1 MIKILLV
8 EDDKIIVA
16 SLSEYL
22 NSEGYLVRSVSGQTA
37 AMKLLA
43 EEKADLV
50 LLDVSLAEGNGF
62 AACRAIK
69 AEFDIPV
76 IFLTA
81 SGDEFSTVTGFDLGA
96 DDYIPKPFRPRELIS
111 RIRNVLRLTGS
122 MGKTVKLGDV
132 VVDTEK
138 GTAVKNSRD
147 LFLSALEYGAVYDA
161 AYKDY
166 EDIRDSDRVSSAAY
180 AQVLGYA
187 KIDSANE
194 RKPYLYVLGGDVA
207 SGYYKTMPVHLIL
220 GTLPKDST
228 EIILPEHLT
237 SNGKVNYKLGDTVT
251 LDVGDRTLDGRR
263 LGQDTPV
270 YTYDSETQVEIM
282 SGERL
287 ENTEPRTYTV
297 VGIYERPTFE
307 DYSAPGYTALTAAD
321 TKSADQS
328 LIHCYFKM
336 HKPAGVYDFMKEM
349 GYTQEHRYAYNTK
362 VLLYSGTAPF
372 DSFLTAFY
380 SLAAIIIALIVFG
393 SVSLIYNAFSI
404 SVSERTRQFGLLSSV
419 GATRKQLRRMVL
431 FEALA
436 VSIVGIPLGI
446 LVGIGGIGITLLLIG
461 DKFFSIVRVDIPMR
475 LCVSWQAVVIAAVIA
490 LVTVLISAW
499 IPSKR
504 ATGVSAVEAIR
515 QSMDIKVSGRPVRT
529 SKLAYKLFG
538 LPGVLAGK
546 HYKRNRKKY
555 RTTVVSLFMSIVLF
569 VSAAAFTDYM
579 MESAEGGLAS
589 DQFDLIY
596 AAESD
601 ASAAMTPDELLELLF
616 SEPNVTGG
624 TYTKKQ
630 FLQGDISRE
639 YVTAMY
645 ADRFADFGME
655 REDAAPKDFSISGYL
670 YFVADAEFNRLLEKY
685 NLKEADYYDRDKPL
699 GIALDRNIELDRRLE
714 KYVTLDSLQGDG
726 CVIEGLYYV
735 EIDGYYRKDSR
746 IDENGNKVVLY
757 QNRDNE
763 NDIIEL
769 PYEES
774 FAKYTLRSEKTIEEA
789 PFFVSR
795 STPVAINMIY
805 PYSMLES
812 VVPEAAL
819 NQFRNTEYFLTSSDH
834 AASFENLATMLTENG
849 LSSRQLFD
857 YAANAE
863 TNRNVVT
870 IIRVFAYGF
879 IVLIS
884 LIAAANVFNTIS
896 TNISLR
902 RREFAM
908 LKSVGMTQKGFRRM
922 MNYECLLYGSKAL
935 LLGLPV
941 SCGITYLIYRAVT
954 TAYET
959 SFHLPWAAIGIAVLS
974 VFLVVFATMM
984 YSMSKVKKDNPID
997 ALKNENL

>member
-1 MIKILLV
+1 MNVFNKVTLESLKKNRTRTV
-8 EDDKIIVA
+8 VTIIGIM
-16 SLSEYL
+16 LS
-22 NSEGYLVRSVSGQTA
+22 A
-37 AMKLLA
+37 AMICA
-43 EEKADLV
+43 STTLV
-50 LLDVSLAEGNGF
+50 SSMQNFVLRCEIYS
-62 AACRAIK
+62 
-69 AEFDIPV
+69 
-76 IFLTA
+76 
-81 SGDEFSTVTGFDLGA
+81 SGDWH
-96 DDYIPKPFRPRELIS
+96 
-111 RIRNVLRLTGS
+111 
-122 MGKTVKLGDV
+122 
-132 VVDTEK
+132 
-138 GTAVKNSRD
+138 
-147 LFLSALEYGAVYDA
+147 GAVYDA
-161 AYKDY
+161 ACKDY
-166 EDIRDSDRVSSAAY
+166 EDIRDSDRVSSTAH

-207 SGYYKTMPVHLIL
+207 SGYFETMPVHLLL

-237 SNGKVNYKLGDTVT
+237 SNGKVNYTLGDTVT
-251 LDVGDRTLDGRR
+251 LDVGDRTLDGQR

-270 YTYDSETQVEIM
+270 YTYDSETQVEVM

-297 VGIYERPTFE
+297 VGIYERPAFE
-307 DYSAPGYTALTAAD
+307 DYAAPGYTALTAAD
-321 TKSADQS
+321 PKSADS
-328 LIHCYFKM
+328 SPVHCYFKL

-349 GYTQEHRYAYNTK
+349 GYTQEYRYAYNTK
-362 VLLYSGTAPF
+362 VLLYSGAARF

-419 GATRKQLRRMVL
+419 GATKKQLRKMVL

-461 DKFFSIVRVDIPMR
+461 DKFSSIVRADIPMR
-475 LCVSWQAVVIAAVIA
+475 ICVSWQAVVIAAIIA

-504 ATGVSAVEAIR
+504 ATSVSAVEAIR
-515 QSMDIKVSGRPVRT
+515 QSLDIKVSGRPVRT

-601 ASAAMTPDELLELLF
+601 ASSAMTPDALLELLF
-616 SEPNVTGG
+616 SEQNVTGG

-630 FLQGDISRE
+630 FLQGDISSE
-639 YVTAMY
+639 YVTAMF

-655 REDAAPKDFSISGYL
+655 REDAAPKELSISGYL

-685 NLKEADYYDRDKPL
+685 NLKEADYYDREKPL
-699 GIALDRNIELDRRLE
+699 GIALDRNIEFDRRLE
-714 KYVTLDSLQGDG
+714 KYVTLDTLQGDG

-746 IDENGNKVVLY
+746 IDENGNKVILY

-763 NDIIEL
+763 KDIIER

-819 NQFRNTEYFLTSSDH
+819 NQFRNTEYFLTSSNH
-834 AASFENLATMLTENG
+834 TASFEKLATMLTENG

-984 YSMSKVKKDNPID
+984 YAMSKVKKDNPID

>member
-1 MIKILLV
+1 MNVFNKVTLESLKKNRTRTV
-8 EDDKIIVA
+8 VTIIGIM
-16 SLSEYL
+16 LS
-22 NSEGYLVRSVSGQTA
+22 A
-37 AMKLLA
+37 AMICA
-43 EEKADLV
+43 STTFVSSMQNFV
-50 LLDVSLAEGNGF
+50 LRCEIYS
-62 AACRAIK
+62 
-69 AEFDIPV
+69 
-76 IFLTA
+76 
-81 SGDEFSTVTGFDLGA
+81 SGDWH
-96 DDYIPKPFRPRELIS
+96 
-111 RIRNVLRLTGS
+111 
-122 MGKTVKLGDV
+122 
-132 VVDTEK
+132 
-138 GTAVKNSRD
+138 
-147 LFLSALEYGAVYDA
+147 GAVYDA

-166 EDIRDSDRVSSAAY
+166 EDIRDSGKVSSAAY

-194 RKPYLYVLGGDVA
+194 RKPYLYVLGGDAA
-207 SGYYKTMPVHLIL
+207 SGYFETMPVHLIL

-321 TKSADQS
+321 TKSADQAP
-328 LIHCYFKM
+328 IHCYFKL

-349 GYTQEHRYAYNTK
+349 GYTQEYRYAYNTK

-504 ATGVSAVEAIR
+504 ATRVSAVEAIR
-515 QSMDIKVSGRPVRT
+515 QSMDIKVSGWPVRT

-601 ASAAMTPDELLELLF
+601 ASSAMTPDALLELLF
-616 SEPNVTGG
+616 SEQNVTGG

-639 YVTAMY
+639 YVTAMF

-655 REDAAPKDFSISGYL
+655 REDAAPKELGISGYL

-685 NLKEADYYDRDKPL
+685 NLKEADYYDRDNPL
-699 GIALDRNIELDRRLE
+699 GIALDRNIEFDRRLE
-714 KYVTLDSLQGDG
+714 KYVTLDTLKGDG

-763 NDIIEL
+763 SDIIEL

-819 NQFRNTEYFLTSSDH
+819 NQFRNTEYFLTSSNH
-834 AASFENLATMLTENG
+834 TASFENLATMLTENG

-863 TNRNVVT
+863 TNRNVIT

>member
-1 MIKILLV
+1 MNVFNKVTLESLKKNRTRTIV
-8 EDDKIIVA
+8 TIIGIM
-16 SLSEYL
+16 LS
-22 NSEGYLVRSVSGQTA
+22 A
-37 AMKLLA
+37 AMICA
-43 EEKADLV
+43 STTLV
-50 LLDVSLAEGNGF
+50 SSMQNF
-62 AACRAIK
+62 
-69 AEFDIPV
+69 
-76 IFLTA
+76 
-81 SGDEFSTVTGFDLGA
+81 
-96 DDYIPKPFRPRELIS
+96 
-111 RIRNVLRLTGS
+111 VLRCAIHID
-122 MGKTVKLGDV
+122 GDW
-132 VVDTEK
+132 
-138 GTAVKNSRD
+138 
-147 LFLSALEYGAVYDA
+147 YGAVYDA

-207 SGYYKTMPVHLIL
+207 SGYFKTMPVHLIL

-270 YTYDSETQVEIM
+270 YTYDSETQVEVM

-321 TKSADQS
+321 TKSADQTP
-328 LIHCYFKM
+328 IHCYFKL

-349 GYTQEHRYAYNTK
+349 GYTQEYRYAYNTK

-504 ATGVSAVEAIR
+504 ATRVSAVEAIR

-601 ASAAMTPDELLELLF
+601 ASSAMTPDALLELLF
-616 SEPNVTGG
+616 SEQNVTGG

-639 YVTAMY
+639 YVTAMF

-655 REDAAPKDFSISGYL
+655 REDATPKELSISGYL
-670 YFVADAEFNRLLEKY
+670 YFVADAEFNKLLEKY

-714 KYVTLDSLQGDG
+714 KYVTLDTLKGDG

-735 EIDGYYRKDSR
+735 EIDGYHRKDSQ

-819 NQFRNTEYFLTSSDH
+819 NQFRYTEYFLTSSNH
-834 AASFENLATMLTENG
+834 TASFENLATVLTENG

-863 TNRNVVT
+863 ANRNVVT

-984 YSMSKVKKDNPID
+984 YSMSKEKKDNPID

>member
-1 MIKILLV
+1 MNVFNKVTLESLKKNRTRTIV
-8 EDDKIIVA
+8 TIIGIM
-16 SLSEYL
+16 LS
-22 NSEGYLVRSVSGQTA
+22 A
-37 AMKLLA
+37 AMICA
-43 EEKADLV
+43 STTLV
-50 LLDVSLAEGNGF
+50 SSMQNFVL
-62 AACRAIK
+62 CCAIHI
-69 AEFDIPV
+69 D
-76 IFLTA
+76 
-81 SGDEFSTVTGFDLGA
+81 GDW
-96 DDYIPKPFRPRELIS
+96 
-111 RIRNVLRLTGS
+111 
-122 MGKTVKLGDV
+122 
-132 VVDTEK
+132 
-138 GTAVKNSRD
+138 
-147 LFLSALEYGAVYDA
+147 YGAVYDA

-166 EDIRDSDRVSSAAY
+166 EDIRDSNRVSSAAY

-194 RKPYLYVLGGDVA
+194 RKPYLYVLGGDVV
-207 SGYYKTMPVHLIL
+207 SGYFETMPVHLIL
-220 GTLPKDST
+220 GALPKDST

-328 LIHCYFKM
+328 LIHCYFKL
-336 HKPAGVYDFMKEM
+336 HKPAGVYDFMREM
-349 GYTQEHRYAYNTK
+349 GYTQEYRYAYNTK

-504 ATGVSAVEAIR
+504 ATRASAVEAIR

-601 ASAAMTPDELLELLF
+601 ASSAMTPDALLELLF
-616 SEPNVTGG
+616 SEQNVTGG

-639 YVTAMY
+639 YVTAMF

-655 REDAAPKDFSISGYL
+655 SEDRAPKNLSISGYL

-685 NLKEADYYDRDKPL
+685 NLKEADYYDREKPL
-699 GIALDRNIELDRRLE
+699 GLALDRNIELDRRLE
-714 KYVTLDSLQGDG
+714 KYVTLDTLKGDG

-763 NDIIEL
+763 SDIIEL

-819 NQFRNTEYFLTSSDH
+819 NQFRNTEYFLTSSNH
-834 AASFENLATMLTENG
+834 TASFENLATMLTENG

-984 YSMSKVKKDNPID
+984 YAMRKVKKDNPID

>member
-1 MIKILLV
+1 M
-8 EDDKIIVA
+8 
-16 SLSEYL
+16 
-22 NSEGYLVRSVSGQTA
+22 
-37 AMKLLA
+37 
-43 EEKADLV
+43 
-50 LLDVSLAEGNGF
+50 
-62 AACRAIK
+62 
-69 AEFDIPV
+69 
-76 IFLTA
+76 
-81 SGDEFSTVTGFDLGA
+81 
-96 DDYIPKPFRPRELIS
+96 PK
-111 RIRNVLRLTGS
+111 
-122 MGKTVKLGDV
+122 
-132 VVDTEK
+132 
-138 GTAVKNSRD
+138 
-147 LFLSALEYGAVYDA
+147 
-161 AYKDY
+161 
-166 EDIRDSDRVSSAAY
+166 
-180 AQVLGYA
+180 
-187 KIDSANE
+187 
-194 RKPYLYVLGGDVA
+194 
-207 SGYYKTMPVHLIL
+207 
-220 GTLPKDST
+220 
-228 EIILPEHLT
+228 
-237 SNGKVNYKLGDTVT
+237 
-251 LDVGDRTLDGRR
+251 
-263 LGQDTPV
+263 
-270 YTYDSETQVEIM
+270 
-282 SGERL
+282 
-287 ENTEPRTYTV
+287 
-297 VGIYERPTFE
+297 RPTFE

-328 LIHCYFKM
+328 LIHCYFKL

-349 GYTQEHRYAYNTK
+349 GYTQEYRYAYNTK

-490 LVTVLISAW
+490 AVIALVTVLISAW

-589 DQFDLIY
+589 DRFDLIY

-601 ASAAMTPDELLELLF
+601 ASAAMTPDALLELLF
-616 SEPNVTGG
+616 SEQNVTGG

-630 FLQGDISRE
+630 FLQGNISRE

-655 REDAAPKDFSISGYL
+655 REDAAPKELSISGYL

-714 KYVTLDSLQGDG
+714 KYVTLDTLKGDG

-769 PYEES
+769 PYGES

-819 NQFRNTEYFLTSSDH
+819 NQFRNTEYFLTSSNH
-834 AASFENLATMLTENG
+834 TASFENLATVLTENG

-908 LKSVGMTQKGFRRM
+908 LKSVGMTQEGFRRM
-922 MNYECLLYGSKAL
+922 MNCECLLYGSKAL

-984 YSMSKVKKDNPID
+984 YAMRKVKKDNPID

>member
-1 MIKILLV
+1 MNVFSKVTLESLKKNRTRTV
-8 EDDKIIVA
+8 VTIIGIM
-16 SLSEYL
+16 LS
-22 NSEGYLVRSVSGQTA
+22 A
-37 AMKLLA
+37 AMICA
-43 EEKADLV
+43 STTFVSSMQNFV
-50 LLDVSLAEGNGF
+50 LRCEIYS
-62 AACRAIK
+62 
-69 AEFDIPV
+69 
-76 IFLTA
+76 
-81 SGDEFSTVTGFDLGA
+81 SGDW
-96 DDYIPKPFRPRELIS
+96 
-111 RIRNVLRLTGS
+111 
-122 MGKTVKLGDV
+122 
-132 VVDTEK
+132 
-138 GTAVKNSRD
+138 
-147 LFLSALEYGAVYDA
+147 YGAVYDA

-166 EDIRDSDRVSSAAY
+166 EDIRDSGKVSSAAY

-187 KIDSANE
+187 KIGSANE
-194 RKPYLYVLGGDVA
+194 YKPYLYVLGGDAA
-207 SGYYKTMPVHLIL
+207 SGYFETMPVHLLL

-237 SNGKVNYKLGDTVT
+237 SNGKVNYTLGDTVT
-251 LDVGDRTLDGRR
+251 LEVGDRTLDGKR

-270 YTYDSETQVEIM
+270 YTYDSETHTEVM
-282 SGERL
+282 SGEGL

-307 DYSAPGYTALTAAD
+307 DYAAPGYTALTAAD
-321 TKSADQS
+321 PRSAEQS
-328 LIHCYFKM
+328 PIHCYFKL

-349 GYTQEHRYAYNTK
+349 GYTQEYRYAYNTK

-419 GATRKQLRRMVL
+419 GATKKQLRRMVL

-436 VSIVGIPLGI
+436 VSAVGIPLGI

-461 DKFFSIVRVDIPMR
+461 DKFSSIVRADIPMR
-475 LCVSWQAVVIAAVIA
+475 ICVSWQAVVIAAVIA

-504 ATGVSAVEAIR
+504 ATRVSAVEAIR

-601 ASAAMTPDELLELLF
+601 ASAAMTPDALLELLF
-616 SEPNVTGG
+616 SEQNVTGG

-655 REDAAPKDFSISGYL
+655 SEDRAPKELSISGYL

-685 NLKEADYYDRDKPL
+685 NLKEADYYDREKPL
-699 GIALDRNIELDRRLE
+699 GLALDRNIELDRRLE
-714 KYVTLDSLQGDG
+714 KYVTLDTLKGDG

-763 NDIIEL
+763 SDIIEL

-819 NQFRNTEYFLTSSDH
+819 NQFRYTEYFLTSSDH

-863 TNRNVVT
+863 TNRNVIT

>member
-1 MIKILLV
+1 MNVFNKVTLESLKKNRTRTIV
-8 EDDKIIVA
+8 TIIGIM
-16 SLSEYL
+16 LS
-22 NSEGYLVRSVSGQTA
+22 A
-37 AMKLLA
+37 AMICA
-43 EEKADLV
+43 STTLV
-50 LLDVSLAEGNGF
+50 SSMQNF
-62 AACRAIK
+62 
-69 AEFDIPV
+69 
-76 IFLTA
+76 
-81 SGDEFSTVTGFDLGA
+81 
-96 DDYIPKPFRPRELIS
+96 
-111 RIRNVLRLTGS
+111 VLRC
-122 MGKTVKLGDV
+122 VIHIDGDW
-132 VVDTEK
+132 
-138 GTAVKNSRD
+138 
-147 LFLSALEYGAVYDA
+147 YGAVYDA

-207 SGYYKTMPVHLIL
+207 SGYFKTMPVHLIL

-270 YTYDSETQVEIM
+270 YTYDSETQVEVM

-321 TKSADQS
+321 TKSADQTP
-328 LIHCYFKM
+328 IHCYFKL

-349 GYTQEHRYAYNTK
+349 GYTQEYRYAYNTK

-504 ATGVSAVEAIR
+504 ATRVSAVKAIR

-601 ASAAMTPDELLELLF
+601 ASSAMTPDALLELLF
-616 SEPNVTGG
+616 SEQNVTGG

-639 YVTAMY
+639 YVTAMF
-645 ADRFADFGME
+645 ADRFSNFGME
-655 REDAAPKDFSISGYL
+655 REDAAPKELSISGYL

-685 NLKEADYYDRDKPL
+685 NLKEADYYDREKPL
-699 GIALDRNIELDRRLE
+699 GLALDRNIELDRRLE
-714 KYVTLDSLQGDG
+714 KYVTLDTLQGDG

-819 NQFRNTEYFLTSSDH
+819 NQFRNTEYFLTSSNH
-834 AASFENLATMLTENG
+834 TASFENLATVLTENG

>member
-1 MIKILLV
+1 MNVFNKVTLESLKKNRTRTIV
-8 EDDKIIVA
+8 TIIGIM
-16 SLSEYL
+16 LS
-22 NSEGYLVRSVSGQTA
+22 A
-37 AMKLLA
+37 AMICA
-43 EEKADLV
+43 STTLV
-50 LLDVSLAEGNGF
+50 SSV
-62 AACRAIK
+62 
-69 AEFDIPV
+69 
-76 IFLTA
+76 
-81 SGDEFSTVTGFDLGA
+81 
-96 DDYIPKPFRPRELIS
+96 
-111 RIRNVLRLTGS
+111 RNFVLRCAIHID
-122 MGKTVKLGDV
+122 GDW
-132 VVDTEK
+132 
-138 GTAVKNSRD
+138 
-147 LFLSALEYGAVYDA
+147 YGAVYDA

-207 SGYYKTMPVHLIL
+207 SGYFETMPVHLIL

-237 SNGKVNYKLGDTVT
+237 SNGKVNYTLGDTVT
-251 LDVGDRTLDGRR
+251 LDVGDRTLDGQR
-263 LGQDTPV
+263 LGQNTPV
-270 YTYDSETQVEIM
+270 YTYDSETHTEVV

-287 ENTEPRTYTV
+287 ENTELRTYTV

-321 TKSADQS
+321 TKSADQAP
-328 LIHCYFKM
+328 IHCYFKL

-349 GYTQEHRYAYNTK
+349 GYTQEYRYAYNTK

-504 ATGVSAVEAIR
+504 ATRVSAVEAIR

-538 LPGVLAGK
+538 LPGMLAGK

-601 ASAAMTPDELLELLF
+601 ASSAMTPDALLELLF
-616 SEPNVTGG
+616 SEQNVTGG

-639 YVTAMY
+639 YVTAMF

-655 REDAAPKDFSISGYL
+655 RGDAAPKNLSISGYL

-685 NLKEADYYDRDKPL
+685 NLKEADYYDRDNPL

-714 KYVTLDSLQGDG
+714 KYVTLDTLKGDG

-763 NDIIEL
+763 SDIIER

-795 STPVAINMIY
+795 STPVTINMIY

-819 NQFRNTEYFLTSSDH
+819 NQFRNIEYFLTSSNH
-834 AASFENLATMLTENG
+834 TASFENLATMLTENG

-863 TNRNVVT
+863 TDRNVVT

>member
-1 MIKILLV
+1 MNVFNKVTLESLEKNRTRTIV
-8 EDDKIIVA
+8 TIIGIM
-16 SLSEYL
+16 LS
-22 NSEGYLVRSVSGQTA
+22 A
-37 AMKLLA
+37 AMICA
-43 EEKADLV
+43 STTLV
-50 LLDVSLAEGNGF
+50 SSMQNF
-62 AACRAIK
+62 
-69 AEFDIPV
+69 
-76 IFLTA
+76 
-81 SGDEFSTVTGFDLGA
+81 
-96 DDYIPKPFRPRELIS
+96 
-111 RIRNVLRLTGS
+111 VLRCAIHID
-122 MGKTVKLGDV
+122 GDW
-132 VVDTEK
+132 
-138 GTAVKNSRD
+138 
-147 LFLSALEYGAVYDA
+147 YGAVYDA

-207 SGYYKTMPVHLIL
+207 SGYFKTMPVHLIL

-270 YTYDSETQVEIM
+270 YTYDSETQVDVM

-287 ENTEPRTYTV
+287 KNTEPRTYTV

-321 TKSADQS
+321 TKSADQAP
-328 LIHCYFKM
+328 IHCYFKL

-349 GYTQEHRYAYNTK
+349 GYTQEYRYAYNTK

-419 GATRKQLRRMVL
+419 GATRKQLLRMVL

-461 DKFFSIVRVDIPMR
+461 DKFFSIVRVAIPMR

-504 ATGVSAVEAIR
+504 ATRVSAVEAIR

-601 ASAAMTPDELLELLF
+601 ASSAMRPDALLELLF
-616 SEPNVTGG
+616 SDQNVTGG

-655 REDAAPKDFSISGYL
+655 REDAAPKDLSISGYL

-714 KYVTLDSLQGDG
+714 KYVTLDTLKGDG

-735 EIDGYYRKDSR
+735 EIDGYYRIDSR

-819 NQFRNTEYFLTSSDH
+819 NQFRNTEYFLTSSNH
-834 AASFENLATMLTENG
+834 TASFENLATVLTENG

-884 LIAAANVFNTIS
+884 LIAVANVFNTIS

>member
-1 MIKILLV
+1 MNVFSKVTLESLKKNRTRTIV
-8 EDDKIIVA
+8 TIIGIM
-16 SLSEYL
+16 LS
-22 NSEGYLVRSVSGQTA
+22 A
-37 AMKLLA
+37 AMICA
-43 EEKADLV
+43 STTLV
-50 LLDVSLAEGNGF
+50 SSMQNF
-62 AACRAIK
+62 
-69 AEFDIPV
+69 
-76 IFLTA
+76 
-81 SGDEFSTVTGFDLGA
+81 
-96 DDYIPKPFRPRELIS
+96 
-111 RIRNVLRLTGS
+111 VLRCAIHID
-122 MGKTVKLGDV
+122 GDW
-132 VVDTEK
+132 
-138 GTAVKNSRD
+138 
-147 LFLSALEYGAVYDA
+147 YGAVYDA

-207 SGYYKTMPVHLIL
+207 SGYFKTMPVHLIL

-297 VGIYERPTFE
+297 VGIYERPAFE

-328 LIHCYFKM
+328 LIHCYFKL
-336 HKPAGVYDFMKEM
+336 HKPAGGYDFMREM
-349 GYTQEHRYAYNTK
+349 GYTQEYRYAYNTK

-601 ASAAMTPDELLELLF
+601 ASSAMTPDALLDLLF
-616 SEPNVTGG
+616 SDQNVTGG

-639 YVTAMY
+639 YVTAMF

-655 REDAAPKDFSISGYL
+655 REDRAPKELSISGYL

-699 GIALDRNIELDRRLE
+699 GLALDRNIELDRRLE
-714 KYVTLDSLQGDG
+714 KYVTLDTLKGDG

-774 FAKYTLRSEKTIEEA
+774 IAKYTLQSEKTIEEA

-819 NQFRNTEYFLTSSDH
+819 NQFRNTEYFLTSSNH
-834 AASFENLATMLTENG
+834 AASFENLAPVLTENG

-863 TNRNVVT
+863 TDRNVVT

-984 YSMSKVKKDNPID
+984 YAMRKVKKDNPID

>member
-1 MIKILLV
+1 MNVFNKVTLESLKKNRTRTV
-8 EDDKIIVA
+8 VTIIGIM
-16 SLSEYL
+16 LS
-22 NSEGYLVRSVSGQTA
+22 A
-37 AMKLLA
+37 AMICA
-43 EEKADLV
+43 STTFVSSMQNFV
-50 LLDVSLAEGNGF
+50 LRCEIYS
-62 AACRAIK
+62 
-69 AEFDIPV
+69 
-76 IFLTA
+76 
-81 SGDEFSTVTGFDLGA
+81 SGDWH
-96 DDYIPKPFRPRELIS
+96 
-111 RIRNVLRLTGS
+111 
-122 MGKTVKLGDV
+122 
-132 VVDTEK
+132 
-138 GTAVKNSRD
+138 
-147 LFLSALEYGAVYDA
+147 GAVYDA

-166 EDIRDSDRVSSAAY
+166 EDIRDSGKVSSAAY

-207 SGYYKTMPVHLIL
+207 SGYFKTMPVHLIL

-328 LIHCYFKM
+328 PIHCYFKL

-349 GYTQEHRYAYNTK
+349 GYTQEYRYAYNTK

-504 ATGVSAVEAIR
+504 ATRVSAVEAIR

-601 ASAAMTPDELLELLF
+601 ASSAMTPDALLELLF
-616 SEPNVTGG
+616 SEQNVTGG

-639 YVTAMY
+639 YVTAMF
-645 ADRFADFGME
+645 ADRFSNFGME
-655 REDAAPKDFSISGYL
+655 SEDGAPKELGISGYL

-685 NLKEADYYDRDKPL
+685 NLKEADYYDRDNPL
-699 GIALDRNIELDRRLE
+699 GIALDRNIEFDRRLE
-714 KYVTLDSLQGDG
+714 KFVTLDTLKGDG

-763 NDIIEL
+763 SDIIEL

-819 NQFRNTEYFLTSSDH
+819 NQFRNTEYFLTSSNH
-834 AASFENLATMLTENG
+834 TASFENLAPVLTENG

-974 VFLVVFATMM
+974 VFLVVFATMIYAM
-984 YSMSKVKKDNPID
+984 RKAKKDNPID

>member
-1 MIKILLV
+1 MNVFNKVTLESLKKNRTRTV
-8 EDDKIIVA
+8 VTIIGIM
-16 SLSEYL
+16 LS
-22 NSEGYLVRSVSGQTA
+22 A
-37 AMKLLA
+37 AMICA
-43 EEKADLV
+43 STTFVSSMQNFV
-50 LLDVSLAEGNGF
+50 LRCEIYS
-62 AACRAIK
+62 
-69 AEFDIPV
+69 
-76 IFLTA
+76 
-81 SGDEFSTVTGFDLGA
+81 SGDWH
-96 DDYIPKPFRPRELIS
+96 
-111 RIRNVLRLTGS
+111 
-122 MGKTVKLGDV
+122 
-132 VVDTEK
+132 
-138 GTAVKNSRD
+138 
-147 LFLSALEYGAVYDA
+147 GAVYDA

-166 EDIRDSDRVSSAAY
+166 EDIRDSGKVSSAAY

-207 SGYYKTMPVHLIL
+207 SGYFETMPVHLIL

-237 SNGKVNYKLGDTVT
+237 SNGKVNYTLGDTVT

-263 LGQDTPV
+263 LGQDTPL

-297 VGIYERPTFE
+297 VGIYERPAFE
-307 DYSAPGYTALTAAD
+307 DYAAPGYTALTAAD
-321 TKSADQS
+321 PKSAEQS
-328 LIHCYFKM
+328 PIHCYFKL
-336 HKPAGVYDFMKEM
+336 HKPARVYDFMKEM
-349 GYTQEHRYAYNTK
+349 GYTQEYRYAYNTK
-362 VLLYSGTAPF
+362 VLLYSGATRF

-419 GATRKQLRRMVL
+419 GATKKQLRRMVL

-436 VSIVGIPLGI
+436 VSAVGIPLGI

-461 DKFFSIVRVDIPMR
+461 DKFSSIVRADIPMR

-490 LVTVLISAW
+490 LITVLISAW

-504 ATGVSAVEAIR
+504 ATSVSAVEAIR

-579 MESAEGGLAS
+579 MESAEGGLTS

-601 ASAAMTPDELLELLF
+601 APAAMTPDALLDLLF
-616 SEPNVTGG
+616 SEQNVTGG

-639 YVTAMY
+639 YVTAMF

-655 REDAAPKDFSISGYL
+655 REDRAPKELGISGYL

-685 NLKEADYYDRDKPL
+685 NLKEADYYDRDNPL
-699 GIALDRNIELDRRLE
+699 GIALDRNIGFDRRLE
-714 KYVTLDSLQGDG
+714 KYVTLDTLQGDG

-819 NQFRNTEYFLTSSDH
+819 NQFRNTEYFLTSSNH
-834 AASFENLATMLTENG
+834 TASFEKLATMLTENG

-984 YSMSKVKKDNPID
+984 YAMSKVKKDNPID

>member
-1 MIKILLV
+1 MNVFSKVTLESLKKNRTRTVVTIIGILL
-8 EDDKIIVA
+8 
-16 SLSEYL
+16 S
-22 NSEGYLVRSVSGQTA
+22 A
-37 AMKLLA
+37 AMICA
-43 EEKADLV
+43 STTFVSSMQNFV
-50 LLDVSLAEGNGF
+50 LRCEIYS
-62 AACRAIK
+62 
-69 AEFDIPV
+69 
-76 IFLTA
+76 
-81 SGDEFSTVTGFDLGA
+81 SGDWH
-96 DDYIPKPFRPRELIS
+96 
-111 RIRNVLRLTGS
+111 
-122 MGKTVKLGDV
+122 
-132 VVDTEK
+132 
-138 GTAVKNSRD
+138 
-147 LFLSALEYGAVYDA
+147 GAVYDA

-166 EDIRDSDRVSSAAY
+166 EDIRDSGKVSSAAY

-194 RKPYLYVLGGDVA
+194 RKPYLYVLGGDAA
-207 SGYYKTMPVHLIL
+207 SGYFETMPVHLLL

-297 VGIYERPTFE
+297 VGIYERPAFE

-321 TKSADQS
+321 PKSAEQS
-328 LIHCYFKM
+328 PIHCYFKL

-349 GYTQEHRYAYNTK
+349 GYTQEYRYAYNTK

-461 DKFFSIVRVDIPMR
+461 DKFSSIVRVDIPMR

-504 ATGVSAVEAIR
+504 ATSVSAVEAIR

-601 ASAAMTPDELLELLF
+601 ASSAMTPDALLELLF
-616 SEPNVTGG
+616 SEQNVTGG

-655 REDAAPKDFSISGYL
+655 REDAVPKELSISGYL
-670 YFVADAEFNRLLEKY
+670 YFVADTEFNRLLEKY

-699 GIALDRNIELDRRLE
+699 GIALDRNIEFDRRLE
-714 KYVTLDSLQGDG
+714 KYVTLDTLKGDG

-774 FAKYTLRSEKTIEEA
+774 FAKYTLWSEKTIEEA

-795 STPVAINMIY
+795 STPVAINLIY

-819 NQFRNTEYFLTSSDH
+819 NQFRNTEYFLTSSNH
-834 AASFENLATMLTENG
+834 TASFENLATVLTENG

-984 YSMSKVKKDNPID
+984 YAMRKVKKDNPID

>member
-1 MIKILLV
+1 MNVFNKVTLESLEKNRTRTIV
-8 EDDKIIVA
+8 TIIGIM
-16 SLSEYL
+16 LS
-22 NSEGYLVRSVSGQTA
+22 A
-37 AMKLLA
+37 AMICA
-43 EEKADLV
+43 STTLV
-50 LLDVSLAEGNGF
+50 S
-62 AACRAIK
+62 
-69 AEFDIPV
+69 
-76 IFLTA
+76 
-81 SGDEFSTVTGFDLGA
+81 SM
-96 DDYIPKPFRPRELIS
+96 
-111 RIRNVLRLTGS
+111 RNFVLRCAIHID
-122 MGKTVKLGDV
+122 GDW
-132 VVDTEK
+132 
-138 GTAVKNSRD
+138 
-147 LFLSALEYGAVYDA
+147 YGAVYDA

-207 SGYYKTMPVHLIL
+207 SGYFKTMPVHLIL

-270 YTYDSETQVEIM
+270 YTYDSETQVDVM

-287 ENTEPRTYTV
+287 KNTEPRTYTV

-321 TKSADQS
+321 TKSADQAP
-328 LIHCYFKM
+328 IHCYFKL

-349 GYTQEHRYAYNTK
+349 GYTQEYRYAYNTK
-362 VLLYSGTAPF
+362 ILLYSGTAPF

-419 GATRKQLRRMVL
+419 GATRKQLLRMVL

-461 DKFFSIVRVDIPMR
+461 DKFFSIVRVAIPMR

-504 ATGVSAVEAIR
+504 ATRVSAVEAIR

-601 ASAAMTPDELLELLF
+601 ASAAMTPDALLELLF

-639 YVTAMY
+639 YVTAMF
-645 ADRFADFGME
+645 ADRFSSFGTE
-655 REDAAPKDFSISGYL
+655 SEDAAPKELGISGYL

-714 KYVTLDSLQGDG
+714 KYVTLDTLQGDG

-812 VVPEAAL
+812 VIPEAAL
-819 NQFRNTEYFLTSSDH
+819 NQFRNTEYFLTSSNH
-834 AASFENLATMLTENG
+834 TASFENLATVLTENG

-884 LIAAANVFNTIS
+884 LIAVANVFNTIS

>member
-1 MIKILLV
+1 MNVFSKVTLESLKKNRTRTV
-8 EDDKIIVA
+8 VTIIGIM
-16 SLSEYL
+16 LS
-22 NSEGYLVRSVSGQTA
+22 A
-37 AMKLLA
+37 AMICA
-43 EEKADLV
+43 STTFVSSMQNFV
-50 LLDVSLAEGNGF
+50 LRCEIYS
-62 AACRAIK
+62 
-69 AEFDIPV
+69 
-76 IFLTA
+76 
-81 SGDEFSTVTGFDLGA
+81 SGDWH
-96 DDYIPKPFRPRELIS
+96 
-111 RIRNVLRLTGS
+111 
-122 MGKTVKLGDV
+122 
-132 VVDTEK
+132 
-138 GTAVKNSRD
+138 
-147 LFLSALEYGAVYDA
+147 GAVYDA

-166 EDIRDSDRVSSAAY
+166 EDIRDSGKVSSAAY

-187 KIDSANE
+187 KIGSANE
-194 RKPYLYVLGGDVA
+194 YKPYLYVLGGDEA
-207 SGYYKTMPVHLIL
+207 SGYFETMPVHLIL
-220 GTLPKDST
+220 GALPKDST

-237 SNGKVNYKLGDTVT
+237 SNGKVNYTLGDTVT
-251 LDVGDRTLDGRR
+251 LEVGDRTLDGKR

-270 YTYDSETQVEIM
+270 YTYDSKTHTEVM
-282 SGERL
+282 SSERL

-297 VGIYERPTFE
+297 VGIYERPAFE
-307 DYSAPGYTALTAAD
+307 DYAAPGYTALTAAD
-321 TKSADQS
+321 TNSADQS
-328 LIHCYFKM
+328 PIHCYFKL

-349 GYTQEHRYAYNTK
+349 GYTQEYRYAYNTK

-419 GATRKQLRRMVL
+419 GATKKQLRKMVL

-436 VSIVGIPLGI
+436 VSAVGIPLGI

-461 DKFFSIVRVDIPMR
+461 DKFSSIVRADIPMR

-490 LVTVLISAW
+490 LITVLISAW

-504 ATGVSAVEAIR
+504 ATRVSAVEAIR

-601 ASAAMTPDELLELLF
+601 ASSAMTPDALLELLF
-616 SEPNVTGG
+616 SEQNVTGG

-655 REDAAPKDFSISGYL
+655 REDAAPKELSISGYL

-714 KYVTLDSLQGDG
+714 KYVTLDTLKGDG

-735 EIDGYYRKDSR
+735 EIDGYYRKDSW

-812 VVPEAAL
+812 VIPEAAL
-819 NQFRNTEYFLTSSDH
+819 NQFRNTEYFLTSSNH
-834 AASFENLATMLTENG
+834 AASFENLATVLTENG

-863 TNRNVVT
+863 TNRNVIT

>member
-1 MIKILLV
+1 
-8 EDDKIIVA
+8 
-16 SLSEYL
+16 
-22 NSEGYLVRSVSGQTA
+22 
-37 AMKLLA
+37 
-43 EEKADLV
+43 
-50 LLDVSLAEGNGF
+50 
-62 AACRAIK
+62 
-69 AEFDIPV
+69 
-76 IFLTA
+76 
-81 SGDEFSTVTGFDLGA
+81 
-96 DDYIPKPFRPRELIS
+96 
-111 RIRNVLRLTGS
+111 
-122 MGKTVKLGDV
+122 
-132 VVDTEK
+132 
-138 GTAVKNSRD
+138 
-147 LFLSALEYGAVYDA
+147 
-161 AYKDY
+161 
-166 EDIRDSDRVSSAAY
+166 
-180 AQVLGYA
+180 
-187 KIDSANE
+187 
-194 RKPYLYVLGGDVA
+194 
-207 SGYYKTMPVHLIL
+207 
-220 GTLPKDST
+220 
-228 EIILPEHLT
+228 
-237 SNGKVNYKLGDTVT
+237 
-251 LDVGDRTLDGRR
+251 
-263 LGQDTPV
+263 
-270 YTYDSETQVEIM
+270 M

-328 LIHCYFKM
+328 LIHCYFKL

-349 GYTQEHRYAYNTK
+349 GYTQEYRYAYNTK

-601 ASAAMTPDELLELLF
+601 ASSAITPDALLELLF
-616 SEPNVTGG
+616 SESNVTGG

-639 YVTAMY
+639 YVTATY
-645 ADRFADFGME
+645 VDRFADFGME
-655 REDAAPKDFSISGYL
+655 SEDRAPKELGISGYL
-670 YFVADAEFNRLLEKY
+670 YFVADTEFNRLLEKY

-699 GIALDRNIELDRRLE
+699 GLALDRNIELDRRLE
-714 KYVTLDSLQGDG
+714 KYVTLDTLKGDG
-726 CVIEGLYYV
+726 CVIEGLYYL

-819 NQFRNTEYFLTSSDH
+819 NQFRNTEYFLTSSNH
-834 AASFENLATMLTENG
+834 SASFENLATALTENG

-997 ALKNENL
+997 AVKNENL

>member
-1 MIKILLV
+1 
-8 EDDKIIVA
+8 
-16 SLSEYL
+16 
-22 NSEGYLVRSVSGQTA
+22 
-37 AMKLLA
+37 
-43 EEKADLV
+43 
-50 LLDVSLAEGNGF
+50 
-62 AACRAIK
+62 
-69 AEFDIPV
+69 
-76 IFLTA
+76 
-81 SGDEFSTVTGFDLGA
+81 
-96 DDYIPKPFRPRELIS
+96 
-111 RIRNVLRLTGS
+111 
-122 MGKTVKLGDV
+122 
-132 VVDTEK
+132 
-138 GTAVKNSRD
+138 
-147 LFLSALEYGAVYDA
+147 
-161 AYKDY
+161 
-166 EDIRDSDRVSSAAY
+166 
-180 AQVLGYA
+180 
-187 KIDSANE
+187 
-194 RKPYLYVLGGDVA
+194 
-207 SGYYKTMPVHLIL
+207 MPVHLIL

-270 YTYDSETQVEIM
+270 YAYDSETQVEIM

-321 TKSADQS
+321 TKSADQAP
-328 LIHCYFKM
+328 IHCYFKL

-349 GYTQEHRYAYNTK
+349 GYTQEYRYAYNTK

-461 DKFFSIVRVDIPMR
+461 DKFISIVRVDIPMR

-504 ATGVSAVEAIR
+504 ATRVSAVEAIR

-601 ASAAMTPDELLELLF
+601 ASAAMTPDALLELLF

-639 YVTAMY
+639 YVTAMF
-645 ADRFADFGME
+645 AGRFADLGME
-655 REDAAPKDFSISGYL
+655 REDAAPKDLGISGYL
-670 YFVADAEFNRLLEKY
+670 YFVADTEFNRLLEKY
-685 NLKEADYYDRDKPL
+685 NLKEADYYDRDNPL
-699 GIALDRNIELDRRLE
+699 GIALDRNIEFDRRLE

-805 PYSMLES
+805 PHSMLES
-812 VVPEAAL
+812 VIPEAAL
-819 NQFRNTEYFLTSSDH
+819 NQFRNTEYFLTSSNH

-863 TNRNVVT
+863 TNRNVIT

-922 MNYECLLYGSKAL
+922 MNCECLLYGSKAL

-974 VFLVVFATMM
+974 VFLVVFATMIYAM
-984 YSMSKVKKDNPID
+984 RKAKKDNPID

>member
-1 MIKILLV
+1 MNVFNKVTLESLEKNRTRTIV
-8 EDDKIIVA
+8 TIIGIM
-16 SLSEYL
+16 LS
-22 NSEGYLVRSVSGQTA
+22 A
-37 AMKLLA
+37 AMICA
-43 EEKADLV
+43 STTLV
-50 LLDVSLAEGNGF
+50 S
-62 AACRAIK
+62 
-69 AEFDIPV
+69 
-76 IFLTA
+76 
-81 SGDEFSTVTGFDLGA
+81 SM
-96 DDYIPKPFRPRELIS
+96 
-111 RIRNVLRLTGS
+111 RNFVLRCAIHID
-122 MGKTVKLGDV
+122 GDW
-132 VVDTEK
+132 
-138 GTAVKNSRD
+138 
-147 LFLSALEYGAVYDA
+147 YGAVYDA

-207 SGYYKTMPVHLIL
+207 SGYFKTMPVHLIL

-270 YTYDSETQVEIM
+270 YTYDSETQVDVM

-287 ENTEPRTYTV
+287 KNTEPRTYTV

-321 TKSADQS
+321 TKSADQAP
-328 LIHCYFKM
+328 IHCYFKL

-349 GYTQEHRYAYNTK
+349 GYTQEYRYAYNTK

-419 GATRKQLRRMVL
+419 GATRKQLLRMVL

-461 DKFFSIVRVDIPMR
+461 DKFFSIVRVAIPMR

-504 ATGVSAVEAIR
+504 ATRVSAVEAIR

-601 ASAAMTPDELLELLF
+601 ASAAMTPDALLELLF

-639 YVTAMY
+639 YVTAMF
-645 ADRFADFGME
+645 ADRFSSFGTE
-655 REDAAPKDFSISGYL
+655 SEDAAPKELGISGYL

-714 KYVTLDSLQGDG
+714 KYVTLDTLQGDG

-812 VVPEAAL
+812 VIPEAAL
-819 NQFRNTEYFLTSSDH
+819 NQFRNTEYFLTSSNH
-834 AASFENLATMLTENG
+834 TASFENLATVLTENG

-884 LIAAANVFNTIS
+884 LIAVANVFNTIS

>member
-1 MIKILLV
+1 MNVFNKVTLESLKKNRTRTIV
-8 EDDKIIVA
+8 TIIGIM
-16 SLSEYL
+16 LS
-22 NSEGYLVRSVSGQTA
+22 A
-37 AMKLLA
+37 AMVCA
-43 EEKADLV
+43 STTLV
-50 LLDVSLAEGNGF
+50 SSMQNFVLRCEIYS
-62 AACRAIK
+62 
-69 AEFDIPV
+69 
-76 IFLTA
+76 
-81 SGDEFSTVTGFDLGA
+81 SGDWH
-96 DDYIPKPFRPRELIS
+96 
-111 RIRNVLRLTGS
+111 
-122 MGKTVKLGDV
+122 
-132 VVDTEK
+132 
-138 GTAVKNSRD
+138 
-147 LFLSALEYGAVYDA
+147 GAVYDA

-207 SGYYKTMPVHLIL
+207 SGYFETMPVHLIL

-328 LIHCYFKM
+328 LIHCYFKL
-336 HKPAGVYDFMKEM
+336 HKPAGVYDFMREM
-349 GYTQEHRYAYNTK
+349 GYTQEYRYAYNTK

-504 ATGVSAVEAIR
+504 ATRVSAVEAIR
-515 QSMDIKVSGRPVRT
+515 QSMDIKVSARPVRT

-596 AAESD
+596 ATESD
-601 ASAAMTPDELLELLF
+601 ASAAMTPDALLELLF
-616 SEPNVTGG
+616 SEQNVTGG

-630 FLQGDISRE
+630 FLQGNISRE
-639 YVTAMY
+639 YVTAMF

-655 REDAAPKDFSISGYL
+655 REDAAPKELGISGYL

-699 GIALDRNIELDRRLE
+699 GLALDRTIELDRRLE
-714 KYVTLDSLQGDG
+714 KYVTLDTLKGDG

-805 PYSMLES
+805 PYSMLEN

-863 TNRNVVT
+863 TNRNVIT

-922 MNYECLLYGSKAL
+922 MNCECLLYGSKAL

-941 SCGITYLIYRAVT
+941 SCSITYLIYRAVT

-984 YSMSKVKKDNPID
+984 YAMRKVKKDNPID

>member
-1 MIKILLV
+1 MNVFNKVTLESLKKNRTRTIV
-8 EDDKIIVA
+8 TIIGIM
-16 SLSEYL
+16 LS
-22 NSEGYLVRSVSGQTA
+22 A
-37 AMKLLA
+37 AMICA
-43 EEKADLV
+43 STTFVSSMQNFV
-50 LLDVSLAEGNGF
+50 LRCEIYS
-62 AACRAIK
+62 
-69 AEFDIPV
+69 
-76 IFLTA
+76 
-81 SGDEFSTVTGFDLGA
+81 SGDWH
-96 DDYIPKPFRPRELIS
+96 
-111 RIRNVLRLTGS
+111 
-122 MGKTVKLGDV
+122 
-132 VVDTEK
+132 
-138 GTAVKNSRD
+138 
-147 LFLSALEYGAVYDA
+147 GAVYDA

-166 EDIRDSDRVSSAAY
+166 EDIRDSGKVSSAAY

-187 KIDSANE
+187 KIGSANE
-194 RKPYLYVLGGDVA
+194 YKPYLYVLGGDAA
-207 SGYYKTMPVHLIL
+207 SGYFETMPVHLLL

-237 SNGKVNYKLGDTVT
+237 SNGKMNYTLGDTVT
-251 LDVGDRTLDGRR
+251 LEVGDRTLDGKR

-270 YTYDSETQVEIM
+270 YTYDSETHTEVM

-321 TKSADQS
+321 PRSADQS
-328 LIHCYFKM
+328 PIHCYFKL

-349 GYTQEHRYAYNTK
+349 GYTQEYRYAYNTK

-461 DKFFSIVRVDIPMR
+461 DKFSSIVRADIPMR

-529 SKLAYKLFG
+529 SKLAYRLFG

-579 MESAEGGLAS
+579 TESAEGGLAS

-601 ASAAMTPDELLELLF
+601 ASAAMTPDALLELLF
-616 SEPNVTGG
+616 SEQNVTGG

-639 YVTAMY
+639 YVTAMF

-655 REDAAPKDFSISGYL
+655 REDATPKELSISGYL

-685 NLKEADYYDRDKPL
+685 NLKEADYYDREKPL
-699 GIALDRNIELDRRLE
+699 GLALDRNIELDRRLE
-714 KYVTLDSLQGDG
+714 KYVTLDTLKGDG

-819 NQFRNTEYFLTSSDH
+819 NQFRNTEYFLTSSNH

-922 MNYECLLYGSKAL
+922 MNCECLLYGSKAL

-984 YSMSKVKKDNPID
+984 YAMRKVKKDNPID

>member
-1 MIKILLV
+1 MNVFNKVTLESLKKNRTRTIV
-8 EDDKIIVA
+8 TIIGIM
-16 SLSEYL
+16 LS
-22 NSEGYLVRSVSGQTA
+22 A
-37 AMKLLA
+37 AMICA
-43 EEKADLV
+43 STALV
-50 LLDVSLAEGNGF
+50 SSMQNF
-62 AACRAIK
+62 
-69 AEFDIPV
+69 
-76 IFLTA
+76 
-81 SGDEFSTVTGFDLGA
+81 
-96 DDYIPKPFRPRELIS
+96 
-111 RIRNVLRLTGS
+111 VLRCAIHID
-122 MGKTVKLGDV
+122 GDW
-132 VVDTEK
+132 
-138 GTAVKNSRD
+138 
-147 LFLSALEYGAVYDA
+147 YGAVYDA

-207 SGYYKTMPVHLIL
+207 SGYFKTMPVHLIL

-321 TKSADQS
+321 TKSADQTP
-328 LIHCYFKM
+328 IHCYFKL

-349 GYTQEHRYAYNTK
+349 GYTQEYRYAYNTK

-419 GATRKQLRRMVL
+419 GATKKQLRRMVL

-436 VSIVGIPLGI
+436 VSAVGIPLGI

-504 ATGVSAVEAIR
+504 ATRVSAVEAIR

-529 SKLAYKLFG
+529 SRLAYKLFG

-579 MESAEGGLAS
+579 TESAEGGLAS

-601 ASAAMTPDELLELLF
+601 ASAAMTPDALLELLF
-616 SEPNVTGG
+616 SEQNVTGG

-645 ADRFADFGME
+645 AGRFADFGME
-655 REDAAPKDFSISGYL
+655 REDAAPKELSISGYL

-685 NLKEADYYDRDKPL
+685 NLMEADYYDRDKPL

-714 KYVTLDSLQGDG
+714 KYVTLDTLKGDG

-763 NDIIEL
+763 SDIIEL
-769 PYEES
+769 PYGES

-819 NQFRNTEYFLTSSDH
+819 NQFRNTEYFLTSSNH
-834 AASFENLATMLTENG
+834 TASFENLTTVLTENG

-984 YSMSKVKKDNPID
+984 YTMRKVKKDNPID

>member
-1 MIKILLV
+1 MNVFNKVTLESLEKNRTRTIV
-8 EDDKIIVA
+8 TIIGIM
-16 SLSEYL
+16 LS
-22 NSEGYLVRSVSGQTA
+22 A
-37 AMKLLA
+37 AMICA
-43 EEKADLV
+43 STTLV
-50 LLDVSLAEGNGF
+50 S
-62 AACRAIK
+62 
-69 AEFDIPV
+69 
-76 IFLTA
+76 
-81 SGDEFSTVTGFDLGA
+81 SM
-96 DDYIPKPFRPRELIS
+96 
-111 RIRNVLRLTGS
+111 RNFVLRCAIHID
-122 MGKTVKLGDV
+122 GDW
-132 VVDTEK
+132 
-138 GTAVKNSRD
+138 
-147 LFLSALEYGAVYDA
+147 YGAVYDA

-207 SGYYKTMPVHLIL
+207 SGYFKTMPVHLIL

-270 YTYDSETQVEIM
+270 YTYDSETQAEIM

-321 TKSADQS
+321 TKSADQAP
-328 LIHCYFKM
+328 IHCYFKL

-349 GYTQEHRYAYNTK
+349 GYTQEYRYAYNTK

-461 DKFFSIVRVDIPMR
+461 DKFFSIVRVAIPMR

-504 ATGVSAVEAIR
+504 ATRVSAVEAIR

-601 ASAAMTPDELLELLF
+601 ASAAMTPDALLELLF

-639 YVTAMY
+639 YVTAMF
-645 ADRFADFGME
+645 ADRFSNFGME
-655 REDAAPKDFSISGYL
+655 REDAAPKELSISGYL

-714 KYVTLDSLQGDG
+714 KYVTLDTLQGDG

-819 NQFRNTEYFLTSSDH
+819 NQFRNTEYFLTSSNH
-834 AASFENLATMLTENG
+834 TASFENLATVLTENG

>member
-1 MIKILLV
+1 MNVFSKVTLESLKKNRTRTV
-8 EDDKIIVA
+8 VTIIGIM
-16 SLSEYL
+16 LS
-22 NSEGYLVRSVSGQTA
+22 A
-37 AMKLLA
+37 AMICA
-43 EEKADLV
+43 STTFVSSMQNFV
-50 LLDVSLAEGNGF
+50 LRCEIYS
-62 AACRAIK
+62 
-69 AEFDIPV
+69 
-76 IFLTA
+76 
-81 SGDEFSTVTGFDLGA
+81 SGDWH
-96 DDYIPKPFRPRELIS
+96 
-111 RIRNVLRLTGS
+111 
-122 MGKTVKLGDV
+122 
-132 VVDTEK
+132 
-138 GTAVKNSRD
+138 
-147 LFLSALEYGAVYDA
+147 GAVYDA

-166 EDIRDSDRVSSAAY
+166 EDIRDSGTVSSAAY

-187 KIDSANE
+187 KIGSANE
-194 RKPYLYVLGGDVA
+194 YKPYLYVLGGDAA
-207 SGYYKTMPVHLIL
+207 SGYFETMPVHLLL

-237 SNGKVNYKLGDTVT
+237 SNGKVNYTLGDTVT

-270 YTYDSETQVEIM
+270 YTYDSETHTEVM

-297 VGIYERPTFE
+297 VGIYERPAFE
-307 DYSAPGYTALTAAD
+307 DYAAPGYTALTAAD
-321 TKSADQS
+321 PKSAEQS
-328 LIHCYFKM
+328 PIHCYFKL
-336 HKPAGVYDFMKEM
+336 HKPAGVYDFMKKM
-349 GYTQEHRYAYNTK
+349 GYTQEYGYAYNTK

-436 VSIVGIPLGI
+436 VSAVGIPLGI

-461 DKFFSIVRVDIPMR
+461 DKFSSIVRADIPMR
-475 LCVSWQAVVIAAVIA
+475 ICVSWQAVLIAAAIA
-490 LVTVLISAW
+490 LITVLISAW

-601 ASAAMTPDELLELLF
+601 ASSAMTPDALLELLF
-616 SEPNVTGG
+616 SEQNVTGG

-639 YVTAMY
+639 YVTAMF
-645 ADRFADFGME
+645 ADRFSNFGME
-655 REDAAPKDFSISGYL
+655 SEDRAPKELGISGYL

-699 GIALDRNIELDRRLE
+699 GLALDRNIELDRRLE
-714 KYVTLDSLQGDG
+714 KYVTLDTLKGDG

-735 EIDGYYRKDSR
+735 EIDGYYRIDSR

-819 NQFRNTEYFLTSSDH
+819 NQFRNTEYFLTSSNH
-834 AASFENLATMLTENG
+834 TASFENLATVLTENG

-984 YSMSKVKKDNPID
+984 YSMSKIKKDNPID

>member
-1 MIKILLV
+1 M
-8 EDDKIIVA
+8 
-16 SLSEYL
+16 
-22 NSEGYLVRSVSGQTA
+22 
-37 AMKLLA
+37 
-43 EEKADLV
+43 
-50 LLDVSLAEGNGF
+50 
-62 AACRAIK
+62 
-69 AEFDIPV
+69 
-76 IFLTA
+76 
-81 SGDEFSTVTGFDLGA
+81 
-96 DDYIPKPFRPRELIS
+96 
-111 RIRNVLRLTGS
+111 
-122 MGKTVKLGDV
+122 
-132 VVDTEK
+132 
-138 GTAVKNSRD
+138 
-147 LFLSALEYGAVYDA
+147 
-161 AYKDY
+161 
-166 EDIRDSDRVSSAAY
+166 
-180 AQVLGYA
+180 
-187 KIDSANE
+187 
-194 RKPYLYVLGGDVA
+194 A
-207 SGYYKTMPVHLIL
+207 SGYFETMPVHLIL
-220 GTLPKDST
+220 GALPKDST

-297 VGIYERPTFE
+297 VGIYERPAFE
-307 DYSAPGYTALTAAD
+307 DYAAPGYTALTAAD

-328 LIHCYFKM
+328 PIHCYFKL

-349 GYTQEHRYAYNTK
+349 GYTQEYRYAYNTK

-504 ATGVSAVEAIR
+504 ATRVSAVEAIR
-515 QSMDIKVSGRPVRT
+515 QSMDIKVSGRPVRI

-596 AAESD
+596 AAEPD
-601 ASAAMTPDELLELLF
+601 ASAAMRPDALLELLF
-616 SEPNVTGG
+616 SEQNVTGG

-639 YVTAMY
+639 YVTAM
-645 ADRFADFGME
+645 FADFGME
-655 REDAAPKDFSISGYL
+655 REDAAPKNLSISGYL

-714 KYVTLDSLQGDG
+714 KYVTLDTLKGDG

-819 NQFRNTEYFLTSSDH
+819 NQFRNTEYFLTSSNH
-834 AASFENLATMLTENG
+834 TASFENLATVLTENG

-863 TNRNVVT
+863 TNRNVIT

>member
-1 MIKILLV
+1 MNVFSKVTLESLKKNRTRTV
-8 EDDKIIVA
+8 VTIIGIM
-16 SLSEYL
+16 LS
-22 NSEGYLVRSVSGQTA
+22 A
-37 AMKLLA
+37 AMICA
-43 EEKADLV
+43 STTFVSSMQNFV
-50 LLDVSLAEGNGF
+50 LRCEIYS
-62 AACRAIK
+62 
-69 AEFDIPV
+69 
-76 IFLTA
+76 
-81 SGDEFSTVTGFDLGA
+81 SGDWH
-96 DDYIPKPFRPRELIS
+96 
-111 RIRNVLRLTGS
+111 
-122 MGKTVKLGDV
+122 
-132 VVDTEK
+132 
-138 GTAVKNSRD
+138 
-147 LFLSALEYGAVYDA
+147 GAVYDA

-166 EDIRDSDRVSSAAY
+166 EDIRDSGKVSSAAY

-187 KIDSANE
+187 KIGSANE
-194 RKPYLYVLGGDVA
+194 YKPYLYVLGGDAA
-207 SGYYKTMPVHLIL
+207 SGYFETMPVHLLL

-237 SNGKVNYKLGDTVT
+237 SNGKVNYTLGDTVT
-251 LDVGDRTLDGRR
+251 LEVGDRTLDGKR

-270 YTYDSETQVEIM
+270 YTYDSETHTEVM

-297 VGIYERPTFE
+297 VGIYERPAFE
-307 DYSAPGYTALTAAD
+307 DYAAPGYTALTAAD

-328 LIHCYFKM
+328 PIHCYFKL

-349 GYTQEHRYAYNTK
+349 GYTQEYRYAYNTR

-419 GATRKQLRRMVL
+419 GATKKQLRRMVL
-431 FEALA
+431 FEALT
-436 VSIVGIPLGI
+436 VSAVGIPLGI

-461 DKFFSIVRVDIPMR
+461 DKFSSIVRADIPMR

-538 LPGVLAGK
+538 LPSVLAGK

-601 ASAAMTPDELLELLF
+601 ASAAMTPDALLELLF
-616 SEPNVTGG
+616 SEQNVTGG

-639 YVTAMY
+639 YVTAMF

-655 REDAAPKDFSISGYL
+655 REDATPKELSISGYL

-685 NLKEADYYDRDKPL
+685 NLKEADYYDREKPL
-699 GIALDRNIELDRRLE
+699 GLALDRNIELDRRLE
-714 KYVTLDSLQGDG
+714 KYVTLDTLKGDG

-805 PYSMLES
+805 PYSMIES

-834 AASFENLATMLTENG
+834 AASFENLATVLTENG

-922 MNYECLLYGSKAL
+922 MNCECLLYGSKAL

-941 SCGITYLIYRAVT
+941 SCGITYLIYRAIT

-984 YSMSKVKKDNPID
+984 YAMRKVKKDNPID

>member
-1 MIKILLV
+1 
-8 EDDKIIVA
+8 
-16 SLSEYL
+16 
-22 NSEGYLVRSVSGQTA
+22 
-37 AMKLLA
+37 
-43 EEKADLV
+43 
-50 LLDVSLAEGNGF
+50 
-62 AACRAIK
+62 
-69 AEFDIPV
+69 
-76 IFLTA
+76 
-81 SGDEFSTVTGFDLGA
+81 
-96 DDYIPKPFRPRELIS
+96 
-111 RIRNVLRLTGS
+111 
-122 MGKTVKLGDV
+122 
-132 VVDTEK
+132 
-138 GTAVKNSRD
+138 
-147 LFLSALEYGAVYDA
+147 
-161 AYKDY
+161 
-166 EDIRDSDRVSSAAY
+166 
-180 AQVLGYA
+180 
-187 KIDSANE
+187 
-194 RKPYLYVLGGDVA
+194 
-207 SGYYKTMPVHLIL
+207 
-220 GTLPKDST
+220 
-228 EIILPEHLT
+228 
-237 SNGKVNYKLGDTVT
+237 
-251 LDVGDRTLDGRR
+251 
-263 LGQDTPV
+263 
-270 YTYDSETQVEIM
+270 
-282 SGERL
+282 
-287 ENTEPRTYTV
+287 
-297 VGIYERPTFE
+297 
-307 DYSAPGYTALTAAD
+307 
-321 TKSADQS
+321 
-328 LIHCYFKM
+328 
-336 HKPAGVYDFMKEM
+336 MKEM
-349 GYTQEHRYAYNTK
+349 GYTQEYRYAYNTK

-490 LVTVLISAW
+490 LITVLISAW

-504 ATGVSAVEAIR
+504 ATRVSAVEAIR

-601 ASAAMTPDELLELLF
+601 ASSAMTPDALLDLLF
-616 SEPNVTGG
+616 SDQNVTGG

-655 REDAAPKDFSISGYL
+655 REDAAPKELSISGYL

-685 NLKEADYYDRDKPL
+685 NLMEADYYDRDKPL
-699 GIALDRNIELDRRLE
+699 GIALDRNIEFDRRLE
-714 KYVTLDSLQGDG
+714 KYVTLDTLKGDG

-735 EIDGYYRKDSR
+735 EIDGYYRIDSR

-757 QNRDNE
+757 QSRDNE

-769 PYEES
+769 PHEES

-819 NQFRNTEYFLTSSDH
+819 NQFRNTEYFLTSSNH
-834 AASFENLATMLTENG
+834 TASFENLATVLTENG

-984 YSMSKVKKDNPID
+984 YAMRKVKKDNPID

>member
-1 MIKILLV
+1 MNVFNKVTLESLKKNRTRTV
-8 EDDKIIVA
+8 VTIIGIM
-16 SLSEYL
+16 LS
-22 NSEGYLVRSVSGQTA
+22 A
-37 AMKLLA
+37 AMICA
-43 EEKADLV
+43 STTFVSSMQNFV
-50 LLDVSLAEGNGF
+50 LRCEIYS
-62 AACRAIK
+62 
-69 AEFDIPV
+69 
-76 IFLTA
+76 
-81 SGDEFSTVTGFDLGA
+81 SGDWH
-96 DDYIPKPFRPRELIS
+96 
-111 RIRNVLRLTGS
+111 
-122 MGKTVKLGDV
+122 
-132 VVDTEK
+132 
-138 GTAVKNSRD
+138 
-147 LFLSALEYGAVYDA
+147 GAVYDA

-166 EDIRDSDRVSSAAY
+166 EDIRDSGNVSSAAH

-194 RKPYLYVLGGDVA
+194 RKPYLYVLGGDAA
-207 SGYYKTMPVHLIL
+207 SGYFETMPVHLIL

-237 SNGKVNYKLGDTVT
+237 SNGKVNYTLGDTVT

-321 TKSADQS
+321 TNSADQAP
-328 LIHCYFKM
+328 IHCYFKL

-349 GYTQEHRYAYNTK
+349 GYTQEYRYAYNTK

-504 ATGVSAVEAIR
+504 ATRVSAVEAIR

-601 ASAAMTPDELLELLF
+601 ASSAMTPDALLELLF
-616 SEPNVTGG
+616 SEQNVTGG

-639 YVTAMY
+639 YVTAMF
-645 ADRFADFGME
+645 ADRFSNFGME

-699 GIALDRNIELDRRLE
+699 GLALDRNIELDRRLE
-714 KYVTLDSLQGDG
+714 KYVTLDTLKGDG

-819 NQFRNTEYFLTSSDH
+819 NQFRNTEYFLTSSNH
-834 AASFENLATMLTENG
+834 TASFENLATVLTENG

-922 MNYECLLYGSKAL
+922 MNCECLLYGSKAL

>member
-1 MIKILLV
+1 MNVFSKVTLESLKKNRTRTV
-8 EDDKIIVA
+8 VTIIGIM
-16 SLSEYL
+16 LS
-22 NSEGYLVRSVSGQTA
+22 A
-37 AMKLLA
+37 AMICA
-43 EEKADLV
+43 STTFVSSMQNFV
-50 LLDVSLAEGNGF
+50 LRCEIYS
-62 AACRAIK
+62 
-69 AEFDIPV
+69 
-76 IFLTA
+76 
-81 SGDEFSTVTGFDLGA
+81 SGDWH
-96 DDYIPKPFRPRELIS
+96 
-111 RIRNVLRLTGS
+111 
-122 MGKTVKLGDV
+122 
-132 VVDTEK
+132 
-138 GTAVKNSRD
+138 
-147 LFLSALEYGAVYDA
+147 GAVYDA

-166 EDIRDSDRVSSAAY
+166 EDIRDSGKVSSAAY

-194 RKPYLYVLGGDVA
+194 RKPYLYVLGGDAA
-207 SGYYKTMPVHLIL
+207 SGYFETMPVHLIL
-220 GTLPKDST
+220 GTLPKDPT

-237 SNGKVNYKLGDTVT
+237 SNGKVNYTLGDTVT

-270 YTYDSETQVEIM
+270 YTYDSETHTEVM
-282 SGERL
+282 SGEGL

-297 VGIYERPTFE
+297 VGIYERPAFE

-321 TKSADQS
+321 TKSTDQAP
-328 LIHCYFKM
+328 IHCYFKL
-336 HKPAGVYDFMKEM
+336 HKSAEVFDFMKEM
-349 GYTQEHRYAYNTK
+349 GYTQEYRYAYNTK

-504 ATGVSAVEAIR
+504 ATRVSAVEAIR

-601 ASAAMTPDELLELLF
+601 ASAATTPDALLELLF
-616 SEPNVTGG
+616 SEQNVTGG

-639 YVTAMY
+639 YVTAMF

-655 REDAAPKDFSISGYL
+655 REDAAPKELGISGYL

-685 NLKEADYYDRDKPL
+685 NLKEADYYDRDKPM
-699 GIALDRNIELDRRLE
+699 GIALDRNIEFDRRLE
-714 KYVTLDSLQGDG
+714 KYVTLDTLQGDG

-819 NQFRNTEYFLTSSDH
+819 NQFHNTEYLLTSSNH
-834 AASFENLATMLTENG
+834 TASFENLATVLTENG

-863 TNRNVVT
+863 TDRNVVT

-959 SFHLPWAAIGIAVLS
+959 SFHLPWAAISIAVLS

-984 YSMSKVKKDNPID
+984 YAMSKVKKDNPID

>member
-1 MIKILLV
+1 MNVFSKVTLESLKKNRTRTVVTIIGILL
-8 EDDKIIVA
+8 
-16 SLSEYL
+16 S
-22 NSEGYLVRSVSGQTA
+22 A
-37 AMKLLA
+37 AMICA
-43 EEKADLV
+43 STTLV
-50 LLDVSLAEGNGF
+50 SSMQNFVLRCEIYS
-62 AACRAIK
+62 
-69 AEFDIPV
+69 
-76 IFLTA
+76 
-81 SGDEFSTVTGFDLGA
+81 SGDWH
-96 DDYIPKPFRPRELIS
+96 
-111 RIRNVLRLTGS
+111 
-122 MGKTVKLGDV
+122 
-132 VVDTEK
+132 
-138 GTAVKNSRD
+138 
-147 LFLSALEYGAVYDA
+147 GAVYDA

-166 EDIRDSDRVSSAAY
+166 EDIRDSGKVSSAAH

-207 SGYYKTMPVHLIL
+207 SGYFKTMPVHLIL
-220 GTLPKDST
+220 GTLPKDPT

-237 SNGKVNYKLGDTVT
+237 SNGKVNYTLGDTVT

-321 TKSADQS
+321 TKSADQAP
-328 LIHCYFKM
+328 IHCYFKL

-349 GYTQEHRYAYNTK
+349 GYTQEYRYAYNTK
-362 VLLYSGTAPF
+362 VLLYSGTARF

-446 LVGIGGIGITLLLIG
+446 LVGIVGIGITLLLIG
-461 DKFFSIVRVDIPMR
+461 DKFSSIVRADIPMR
-475 LCVSWQAVVIAAVIA
+475 ICVSWQAVLIAAAIA
-490 LVTVLISAW
+490 LITVLISAW

-601 ASAAMTPDELLELLF
+601 ASSAMTPDALLDLLF
-616 SEPNVTGG
+616 SDQNVTGG

-639 YVTAMY
+639 YVTAMF
-645 ADRFADFGME
+645 ADRFSNFGME
-655 REDAAPKDFSISGYL
+655 SEDRAPKELGISGYL

-699 GIALDRNIELDRRLE
+699 GIALDRNIEFDRRLE
-714 KYVTLDSLQGDG
+714 KYVTLDTLKGDG

-757 QNRDNE
+757 QNRGNE
-763 NDIIEL
+763 SDIIEL

-834 AASFENLATMLTENG
+834 TASFENLATVLTENG

-857 YAANAE
+857 YAANEE
-863 TNRNVVT
+863 TNRNVIT

-984 YSMSKVKKDNPID
+984 YAMRKVKKDNPID

>member
-1 MIKILLV
+1 M
-8 EDDKIIVA
+8 
-16 SLSEYL
+16 LS
-22 NSEGYLVRSVSGQTA
+22 A
-37 AMKLLA
+37 AMICA
-43 EEKADLV
+43 STTFVSSMQNFV
-50 LLDVSLAEGNGF
+50 LRCEIYS
-62 AACRAIK
+62 
-69 AEFDIPV
+69 
-76 IFLTA
+76 
-81 SGDEFSTVTGFDLGA
+81 SGDWH
-96 DDYIPKPFRPRELIS
+96 
-111 RIRNVLRLTGS
+111 
-122 MGKTVKLGDV
+122 
-132 VVDTEK
+132 
-138 GTAVKNSRD
+138 
-147 LFLSALEYGAVYDA
+147 GAVYDA

-166 EDIRDSDRVSSAAY
+166 EDIRDSGKVSSAAY

-187 KIDSANE
+187 KIGSANE
-194 RKPYLYVLGGDVA
+194 YKPYLYVLGGDAA
-207 SGYYKTMPVHLIL
+207 SGYFETMPVHLLL

-237 SNGKVNYKLGDTVT
+237 SNGKVNYTLGDTVT
-251 LDVGDRTLDGRR
+251 LEVGDRTLDGKR

-270 YTYDSETQVEIM
+270 YTYDSETHTEVM

-321 TKSADQS
+321 TKSADQAP
-328 LIHCYFKM
+328 IHCYFKL

-349 GYTQEHRYAYNTK
+349 GYTQEYRYAYNTK

-431 FEALA
+431 FEALT
-436 VSIVGIPLGI
+436 VSAVGIPLGI

-461 DKFFSIVRVDIPMR
+461 DKFSSIVRADIPMR
-475 LCVSWQAVVIAAVIA
+475 ICVSWQAVVIAAVIA

-504 ATGVSAVEAIR
+504 ATRVSAVEAIR

-601 ASAAMTPDELLELLF
+601 ASSAMRPDALLELLF
-616 SEPNVTGG
+616 SEQNVTGG

-645 ADRFADFGME
+645 AGHFADFGME
-655 REDAAPKDFSISGYL
+655 REDATPKDLGISGYL
-670 YFVADAEFNRLLEKY
+670 YFVADTEFNRLLEKY

-699 GIALDRNIELDRRLE
+699 GIALDRNIEFDRRLE
-714 KYVTLDSLQGDG
+714 KYVTLDTLKGDG

-763 NDIIEL
+763 SNIIEL

-819 NQFRNTEYFLTSSDH
+819 NQFRNTEYFLTSSNH

-863 TNRNVVT
+863 TNRNIVT

-922 MNYECLLYGSKAL
+922 MNCECLLYGSKAL

-984 YSMSKVKKDNPID
+984 YAMRKVKKDNPID

>member
-1 MIKILLV
+1 MNVFSKVTLESLKKNRTRTV
-8 EDDKIIVA
+8 VTIIGIM
-16 SLSEYL
+16 LS
-22 NSEGYLVRSVSGQTA
+22 A
-37 AMKLLA
+37 AMICA
-43 EEKADLV
+43 STTFVSSMQNFV
-50 LLDVSLAEGNGF
+50 LRCEIYS
-62 AACRAIK
+62 
-69 AEFDIPV
+69 
-76 IFLTA
+76 
-81 SGDEFSTVTGFDLGA
+81 SGDW
-96 DDYIPKPFRPRELIS
+96 
-111 RIRNVLRLTGS
+111 
-122 MGKTVKLGDV
+122 
-132 VVDTEK
+132 
-138 GTAVKNSRD
+138 
-147 LFLSALEYGAVYDA
+147 YGAVYDA

-207 SGYYKTMPVHLIL
+207 SGYFETMPVHLIL
-220 GTLPKDST
+220 GTLPKDPT

-251 LDVGDRTLDGRR
+251 LNVGNRTLDGRR
-263 LGQDTPV
+263 LGQGTPV
-270 YTYDSETQVEIM
+270 YTYDSETQVEVM

-297 VGIYERPTFE
+297 VGIYERPAFE

-321 TKSADQS
+321 PRSAEQS
-328 LIHCYFKM
+328 LIHCYFKL

-349 GYTQEHRYAYNTK
+349 GYTQEYRYAYNTT

-461 DKFFSIVRVDIPMR
+461 DKFSSIVRADIPMR
-475 LCVSWQAVVIAAVIA
+475 ICVSWQAVVIAAVIA

-504 ATGVSAVEAIR
+504 ATRVSAVEAIR

-601 ASAAMTPDELLELLF
+601 ASSAMTPDELLDLLF
-616 SEPNVTGG
+616 SDQNVTGG

-645 ADRFADFGME
+645 AGRFADFGME
-655 REDAAPKDFSISGYL
+655 REDAAPKELSISGYL

-685 NLKEADYYDRDKPL
+685 NLKEADYYDREKPL

-714 KYVTLDSLQGDG
+714 KYVTLDTLKGDG

-805 PYSMLES
+805 PYSILES

-819 NQFRNTEYFLTSSDH
+819 NQFRNTEYFLTSSNH

-849 LSSRQLFD
+849 LGSRQLFD

-863 TNRNVVT
+863 TNRNVIT

>member
-1 MIKILLV
+1 MNVFNKVTLESLEKNRTRTIV
-8 EDDKIIVA
+8 TIIGIM
-16 SLSEYL
+16 LS
-22 NSEGYLVRSVSGQTA
+22 A
-37 AMKLLA
+37 AMICA
-43 EEKADLV
+43 STTLV
-50 LLDVSLAEGNGF
+50 S
-62 AACRAIK
+62 
-69 AEFDIPV
+69 
-76 IFLTA
+76 
-81 SGDEFSTVTGFDLGA
+81 SM
-96 DDYIPKPFRPRELIS
+96 
-111 RIRNVLRLTGS
+111 RNFVLRCAIHID
-122 MGKTVKLGDV
+122 GDW
-132 VVDTEK
+132 
-138 GTAVKNSRD
+138 
-147 LFLSALEYGAVYDA
+147 YGAVYDA

-207 SGYYKTMPVHLIL
+207 SGYFKTMPVHLIL

-321 TKSADQS
+321 PKSADQS
-328 LIHCYFKM
+328 SIHCYFKL

-349 GYTQEHRYAYNTK
+349 GYTQEYRYAYNTK

-504 ATGVSAVEAIR
+504 ATRVSAVEAIR

-601 ASAAMTPDELLELLF
+601 ASAAMTPDALLELLF

-639 YVTAMY
+639 YVTAMF
-645 ADRFADFGME
+645 ADRFSSFGTE
-655 REDAAPKDFSISGYL
+655 SEDAAPKELGISGYL
-670 YFVADAEFNRLLEKY
+670 YFVADTEFNRLLEKY

-714 KYVTLDSLQGDG
+714 KYVTLDTLKGDG

-763 NDIIEL
+763 SDIIEL
-769 PYEES
+769 PYGES

-812 VVPEAAL
+812 VIPEAAL
-819 NQFRNTEYFLTSSDH
+819 NQFRNTEYFLTSSNH
-834 AASFENLATMLTENG
+834 TASFENLATVLTENG

-884 LIAAANVFNTIS
+884 LIAVANVFNTIS

>member
-1 MIKILLV
+1 MNVFNKVTLESLKKNRTRTV
-8 EDDKIIVA
+8 VTIIGIM
-16 SLSEYL
+16 LS
-22 NSEGYLVRSVSGQTA
+22 A
-37 AMKLLA
+37 AMICA
-43 EEKADLV
+43 STTLV
-50 LLDVSLAEGNGF
+50 SSMQNF
-62 AACRAIK
+62 
-69 AEFDIPV
+69 
-76 IFLTA
+76 
-81 SGDEFSTVTGFDLGA
+81 
-96 DDYIPKPFRPRELIS
+96 
-111 RIRNVLRLTGS
+111 VLRCAIHID
-122 MGKTVKLGDV
+122 GDW
-132 VVDTEK
+132 
-138 GTAVKNSRD
+138 
-147 LFLSALEYGAVYDA
+147 YGAVYDA

-166 EDIRDSDRVSSAAY
+166 EDIRDSGKVSSAVY

-194 RKPYLYVLGGDVA
+194 RKPYLYVLGGDMA
-207 SGYYKTMPVHLIL
+207 SGYFDTMPVHLLL

-237 SNGKVNYKLGDTVT
+237 SNGKVNYKLGDTIT
-251 LDVGDRTLDGRR
+251 LDVGNRMLDGRR

-287 ENTEPRTYTV
+287 ENTESRTYTV

-321 TKSADQS
+321 TKSASQS
-328 LIHCYFKM
+328 PIHCYFKL
-336 HKPAGVYDFMKEM
+336 HKPAEVYDFMKKM
-349 GYTQEHRYAYNTK
+349 GYTQEYRYAYNTK
-362 VLLYSGTAPF
+362 VLLYSGTARF

-419 GATRKQLRRMVL
+419 GATKKQLRRMVL

-436 VSIVGIPLGI
+436 VSAVGIPLGI

-461 DKFFSIVRVDIPMR
+461 DKFSSIVRADIPMR
-475 LCVSWQAVVIAAVIA
+475 ICVSWQAVVIAAVIA

-601 ASAAMTPDELLELLF
+601 ASAAMTPDALLELLF
-616 SEPNVTGG
+616 SEQNVTGG

-639 YVTAMY
+639 YVTAMF
-645 ADRFADFGME
+645 AGRFADFGME
-655 REDAAPKDFSISGYL
+655 REDAAPKELGISGYL

-699 GIALDRNIELDRRLE
+699 GIALDRNIEFDRRLE
-714 KYVTLDSLQGDG
+714 KYVTLDTLQGDG

-812 VVPEAAL
+812 VIPEAAL
-819 NQFRNTEYFLTSSDH
+819 NQFRNTEYFLTSSNH
-834 AASFENLATMLTENG
+834 TASFENLATVLTENG

-884 LIAAANVFNTIS
+884 LIAVANVFNTIS

-908 LKSVGMTQKGFRRM
+908 LKSVGMTQKGFHRM

-941 SCGITYLIYRAVT
+941 SCGITYLMYRSINQ
-954 TAYET
+954 AYET
-959 SFHLPWAAIGIAVLS
+959 SFHLPWAAIGIAVMS

>member
-1 MIKILLV
+1 MNVFNKVTLESLKKNRTRTIV
-8 EDDKIIVA
+8 TIIGIM
-16 SLSEYL
+16 LS
-22 NSEGYLVRSVSGQTA
+22 A
-37 AMKLLA
+37 AMICA
-43 EEKADLV
+43 STTFVSSMQNFV
-50 LLDVSLAEGNGF
+50 LRCEIYS
-62 AACRAIK
+62 
-69 AEFDIPV
+69 
-76 IFLTA
+76 
-81 SGDEFSTVTGFDLGA
+81 SGDWH
-96 DDYIPKPFRPRELIS
+96 
-111 RIRNVLRLTGS
+111 
-122 MGKTVKLGDV
+122 
-132 VVDTEK
+132 
-138 GTAVKNSRD
+138 
-147 LFLSALEYGAVYDA
+147 GAVYDA

-166 EDIRDSDRVSSAAY
+166 EDIRDSGKVSSAAY

-194 RKPYLYVLGGDVA
+194 RKPYLYVLGGDVT
-207 SGYYKTMPVHLIL
+207 SGYFKTMPVHLLL

-321 TKSADQS
+321 TESADQS
-328 LIHCYFKM
+328 LIHCYFKL

-349 GYTQEHRYAYNTK
+349 GYTQEYRYAYNTK

-419 GATRKQLRRMVL
+419 GATKKQLRRMVL

-461 DKFFSIVRVDIPMR
+461 DKFFSIVRADIPMR

-515 QSMDIKVSGRPVRT
+515 QSMDIKVSDRPVRT
-529 SKLAYKLFG
+529 SNLSYKLFG

-601 ASAAMTPDELLELLF
+601 ASAAMTPDALLELLF
-616 SEPNVTGG
+616 SEQNVTGG

-639 YVTAMY
+639 YVTAMF
-645 ADRFADFGME
+645 ADRFSNFGME
-655 REDAAPKDFSISGYL
+655 REDAAPKELGISGYL

-685 NLKEADYYDRDKPL
+685 NLKEADYYDRDNPL
-699 GIALDRNIELDRRLE
+699 GIALDRNIEFDRRLE
-714 KYVTLDSLQGDG
+714 KYVTLDTLQGDG

-819 NQFRNTEYFLTSSDH
+819 NQFRNTEYFLTSSNH
-834 AASFENLATMLTENG
+834 TASFENLATMLTENG

-922 MNYECLLYGSKAL
+922 MNCECLLYGSKAL

-984 YSMSKVKKDNPID
+984 YAMSKVKKDNPID

>member
-1 MIKILLV
+1 MNVFNKVTLESLKKNRTRTIV
-8 EDDKIIVA
+8 TIIGIM
-16 SLSEYL
+16 LS
-22 NSEGYLVRSVSGQTA
+22 A
-37 AMKLLA
+37 AMICA
-43 EEKADLV
+43 STTLV
-50 LLDVSLAEGNGF
+50 SSMQNFVLRCEIYS
-62 AACRAIK
+62 
-69 AEFDIPV
+69 
-76 IFLTA
+76 
-81 SGDEFSTVTGFDLGA
+81 SGDWH
-96 DDYIPKPFRPRELIS
+96 
-111 RIRNVLRLTGS
+111 
-122 MGKTVKLGDV
+122 
-132 VVDTEK
+132 
-138 GTAVKNSRD
+138 
-147 LFLSALEYGAVYDA
+147 GAVYDA

-207 SGYYKTMPVHLIL
+207 SGYFDTMPVHLIL

-251 LDVGDRTLDGRR
+251 LDVGDRTLDGKR

-270 YTYDSETQVEIM
+270 YTYDSETHTEVM

-328 LIHCYFKM
+328 PIHCYFKL

-504 ATGVSAVEAIR
+504 ATRVSAVEAIR

-601 ASAAMTPDELLELLF
+601 ASSAMTPDALLELLF
-616 SEPNVTGG
+616 SEQNVTGG

-639 YVTAMY
+639 YVTAMF
-645 ADRFADFGME
+645 AGRFADFGME
-655 REDAAPKDFSISGYL
+655 REDAAPKELGISGYL

-685 NLKEADYYDRDKPL
+685 NLKEADYYDREKPL
-699 GIALDRNIELDRRLE
+699 GLALDRNIELDRRLE
-714 KYVTLDSLQGDG
+714 KYVTLDTLKGDG

-819 NQFRNTEYFLTSSDH
+819 NQFRNTEYFLTSSNH
-834 AASFENLATMLTENG
+834 TASFENLATVLTENG

-922 MNYECLLYGSKAL
+922 MNCECLLYGSKAL

-984 YSMSKVKKDNPID
+984 YAMRKVKKDNPID